1 MHTCFRDSGRN
12 ILAGVAGLLLLV
24 LFFSCTPQET
34 CDGDTQSV
42 LVARFGTGE
51 TGSPAD
57 TTVGGVTVYG
67 IREGKSD
74 SLLVDSASVSRL
86 QLPLDPGHGESRF
99 VLRAGQQ
106 SDTLVIRH
114 GNTAYLI
121 SYACGFG
128 MLFTLQEIGH
138 TMHLIRAV
146 EVINEQVDAELL
158 KDEAHIRIFF

>member
-1 MHTCFRDSGRN
+1 MHTCFQDSGRN

-34 CDGDTQSV
+34 CDEDTQSV
-42 LVARFGTGE
+42 LLARFSTGSAD
-51 TGSPAD
+51 SPAD
-57 TTVGGVTVYG
+57 TTMGGVTVYG
-67 IREGKSD
+67 IMEGKSD

-86 QLPLDPGHGESRF
+86 LLPLDPGHGESRF

-114 GNTAYLI
+114 ENTAYLI
-121 SYACGFG
+121 SYSCGFG
-128 MLFTLQEIGH
+128 MLFTLREIGH
-138 TMHLIRAV
+138 TTHLIRGV